1 VRRLALAMLR
11 QLVAVALGF
20 VALALVIVVLA
31 VALAL
36 TLFCGLVNIVTI
48 AFYCMYVSLYVYE
61 LCTQLRLTTVF

>member
-1 VRRLALAMLR
+1 MLR

-31 VALAL
+31 VALTL

-48 AFYCMYVSLYVYE
+48 AFYCMHVSLYVYE
-61 LCTQLRLTTVF
+61 LCTHSCVL